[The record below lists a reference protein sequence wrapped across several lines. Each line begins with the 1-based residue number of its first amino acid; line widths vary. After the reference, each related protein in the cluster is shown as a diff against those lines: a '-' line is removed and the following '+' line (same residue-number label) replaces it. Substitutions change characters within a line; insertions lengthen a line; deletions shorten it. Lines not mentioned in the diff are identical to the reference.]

1 MYKFFL
7 YSMLVVLYL
16 GLAKT
21 LSPSEL
27 GISYL
32 QNEKSFSKISD
43 KPHVTFILIDT
54 HVTGFLIKTYYQK
67 YRVISGYEEVEDLIL
82 RASKEFTKNNLANIG
97 LSIYRKSNGQEEFTP
112 LPPGS
117 LYLNDPEFG
126 AWSENKEGEKE
137 WHFNKSYKNFPR
149 YLGWNDFRATDT
161 FYQEMLLSK
170 RLGQTFYGQN
180 QEFGPQGSVTQ
191 KAFPHFFSPER
202 QKKMDLKTLLI
213 DYFKENF

>member
-7 YSMLVVLYL
+7 YCMLVILYL

-32 QNEKSFSKISD
+32 QNEKSFSKLTD
-43 KPHVTFILIDT
+43 KPNVTFILTDT

-67 YRVISGYEEVEDLIL
+67 YRVISGHEEVEDLII
-82 RASKEFTKNNLANIG
+82 RSSKEFTQKNLDHIG
-97 LSIYRKSNGQEEFTP
+97 LSIYRRINGIEEFMP

-117 LYLNDPEFG
+117 MYINNPEFG
-126 AWSENKEGEKE
+126 EWIKNEDGELE
-137 WHFNKSYKNFPR
+137 WHFSKAYKNYPR
-149 YLGWNDFRATDT
+149 YLGWTDFRPTQK
-161 FYQEMLLSK
+161 FYKELMLNK
-170 RLGQTFYGQN
+170 RIGQPYYGPN
-180 QEFGPQGSVTQ
+180 NEFGPQGSITQ
-191 KAFPHFFSPER
+191 KAFPHFFSEER
-202 QKKMDLKTLLI
+202 RKKMDLKTLLI

>member
-1 MYKFFL
+1 
-7 YSMLVVLYL
+7 MLVVLYL

-32 QNEKSFSKISD
+32 QNEKSFSKLTD
-43 KPHVTFILIDT
+43 KPQATFILIDT

-67 YRVISGYEEVEDLIL
+67 YRVITGHEEVEDLII
-82 RASKEFTKNNLANIG
+82 RSSKEFTKKNLDNIG
-97 LSIYRKSNGQEEFTP
+97 LSIYRRVNGVEEFLP

-117 LYLNDPEFG
+117 NYIDNPEFG
-126 AWSENKEGEKE
+126 EWKKNDEGELE

-149 YLGWNDFRATDT
+149 YLGWNEFRPTQS
-161 FYQEMLLSK
+161 FYKELILRKSIH
-170 RLGQTFYGQN
+170 QTFYGPN
-180 QEFGPQGSVTQ
+180 NEFGPEGSVTQ
-191 KAFPHFFSPER
+191 KAFPHFFSDER
-202 QKKMDLKTLLI
+202 KKKMDLKTLLI